1 MALCDLLW
9 SCMALDVFYGIFAFN
24 FGLLFVI
31 NAGPCHGLF
40 WAKYLSIGLV
50 SFFLA
55 VIDPSVFDFV

>member
-1 MALCDLLW
+1 MFVKECGRITNN
-9 SCMALDVFYGIFAFN
+9 VFYGIFTFF

-40 WAKYLSIGLV
+40 GAKYLSIGLV